1 MSKVFICAAIPDEL
15 ATREE
20 GAVAVATAIEAG
32 DERRAR
38 AKFHWQFLEHYP
50 AAQDCAYKFLVC
62 EDKPGTHRPALDS
75 WDAEYML
82 ENRWDEES
90 ASFVPVETES
100 DPMNVTFDKLS
111 PEVQNAVM
119 VKFDTC
125 ENITVDMVISAQEL
139 LQEDMATFDGHIV
152 EALMK
157 MPEVNA
163 MYPEIKLHAIGWVKH
178 KCKPGAKWPEIQA
191 EMRIWK
197 KRREGERKETGKYTS
212 VVDLARTR
220 VNQHL
225 TENSAAKINPVTT
238 AIRREYRQTWK
249 TLDKELA
256 CALWPGDVDAGNIDG
271 TIHRWAKNEVID
283 KDREDWKR
291 ISASMRKQPD
301 ALRYDRQTIF
311 GLVRERP
318 IDIYKDPVALNKYIS
333 EYLTTKG
340 VFEHEETDQSSADAI
355 LSSAA
360 QTDPVE
366 TAESNSQKN
375 EILVE
380 AEPSVEREGP
390 FYFVFTDKDGE
401 KYGRANKLSGLD
413 KALAAGGTEISKEEY
428 FARKNGTYT
437 GLQQNTDTAED
448 SEQPE
453 PVKVTADEVNKIMQA
468 ANISQPDTD
477 KLLAASRGEFVEGI
491 SDPNDP
497 KWVKGIETRD
507 SVNQNQPES
516 EQNDQ
521 KAEQNSPNALQNEP
535 ETKLPEPEV
544 QQEPEK
550 VCTACGQTG
559 DGNCPDCGAV
569 MGDATYQETFDEK
582 NQAEVQEDD
591 SEEMEGAEHP
601 NNENAGN
608 DQHHTSDSETGEA
621 AEPLIAENGH
631 HIITSTSR
639 VWIHLSVDLETM
651 GTNPD
656 APINSIGG
664 KFFDPATG
672 EMGPE
677 FSKAIDLETSGGI
690 IDRKTIK
697 WWAKRSREAQSAIF
711 TDEISLDVALR
722 LFIEF
727 IEKNS
732 GGRFV
737 QVWGNGAN
745 FDNVILRRSYERQG
759 IPCPW
764 LYYNDRDVRTIVE
777 LGNAIGF
784 DVRMAIP
791 FEGVPHNA
799 LDDARHQAKQ
809 VSAIWQKLIPSQAD
823 F

>member
-1 MSKVFICAAIPDEL
+1 
-15 ATREE
+15 
-20 GAVAVATAIEAG
+20 
-32 DERRAR
+32 
-38 AKFHWQFLEHYP
+38 
-50 AAQDCAYKFLVC
+50 
-62 EDKPGTHRPALDS
+62 LDS

-82 ENRWDEES
+82 ENRWDEAS

-100 DPMNVTFDKLS
+100 DPMNVTFDKLA

-212 VVDLARTR
+212 VVDLARAKA
-220 VNQHL
+220 NQQY
-225 TENSAAKINPVTT
+225 TENSTGKISPVIAAIH
-238 AIRREYRQTWK
+238 REYRQTWK
-249 TLDKELA
+249 TLDDELA
-256 CALWPGDVDAGNIDG
+256 YALWPGDLDAGNIDG
-271 TIHRWAKNEVID
+271 NIHRWAKKEVID
-283 KDREDWKR
+283 NDREDWKR

-301 ALRYDRQTIF
+301 ALLYSRQTIF

-318 IDIYKDPVALNKYIS
+318 IDIHKDPVALNKYIT

-340 VFEHEETDQSSADAI
+340 LFEHEETDLSPADALH
-355 LSSAA
+355 LSAE
-360 QTDPVE
+360 QTDSVE
-366 TAESNSQKN
+366 TAESDTQKN

-413 KALAAGGTEISKEEY
+413 KALAAGATEITKEEY

-437 GLQQNTDTAED
+437 GLPQNTDTSEH

-468 ANISQPDTD
+468 ANISQPDAD

-497 KWVKGIETRD
+497 KWVKGIETCD
-507 SVNQNQPES
+507 SVNQNQSET

-521 KAEQNSPNALQNEP
+521 KAEQNSPNALQDEP
-535 ETKLPEPEV
+535 ETKQSEPV
-544 QQEPEK
+544 AQQEEEK
-550 VCTACGQTG
+550 VCTACGQSSG
-559 DGNCPDCGAV
+559 GNCPDCGAV
-569 MGDATYQETFDEK
+569 MGNATYQETLDEE
-582 NQAEVQEDD
+582 NQAEAQ
-591 SEEMEGAEHP
+591 EEMEGSGGDHYHTTD
-601 NNENAGN
+601 NESG
-608 DQHHTSDSETGEA
+608 ETA
-621 AEPLIAENGH
+621 NPLIKVNGH
-631 HIITSTSR
+631 RESTSTSR
-639 VWIHLSVDLETM
+639 LWHHLMIDLETM
-651 GTNPD
+651 GKNPD
-656 APINSIGG
+656 APINALAG

-677 FSKAIDLETSGGI
+677 FSKTIDLDTAGGV
-690 IDRKTIK
+690 IDRDTIK
-697 WWAKRSREAQSAIF
+697 WWLKQSREAQSALL
-711 TDEISLDVALR
+711 TDEIPLDDALLQLR
-722 LFIEF
+722 EF
-727 IEKNS
+727 IDENS
-732 GGRFV
+732 GEFFV

-745 FDNVILRRSYERQG
+745 FDNVILRRSYERQE

-764 LYYNDRDVRTIVE
+764 RYTNDRDVRTIVA
-777 LGNAIGF
+777 LGLVMDF
-784 DVRMAIP
+784 DARSVIT
-791 FEGVPHNA
+791 FEGERHNA
-799 LDDARHQAKQ
+799 LHDARYQAKY
-809 VSAIWQKLIPSQAD
+809 VSAIWQKLFPNQAD